1 MYKNAR
7 KLYLPKCV
15 PSYLEASKP
24 IVAFSSDEQF
34 ICAAK
39 YEAKLRTQIMNETN
53 VYLFQYSH
61 AQLVMT
67 FLKEIFYPY
76 GTFGFA
82 AHGLDIIV
90 RTLFFT
96 LIIFKG
102 FDFNINLD
110 GEIERAK

>member
-1 MYKNAR
+1 
-7 KLYLPKCV
+7 
-15 PSYLEASKP
+15 
-24 IVAFSSDEQF
+24 
-34 ICAAK
+34 
-39 YEAKLRTQIMNETN
+39 MNKTN

-96 LIIFKG
+96 LIILLLSSCKTVGGFKG

-110 GEIERAK
+110 GEIESAK